1 MTATEVGG
9 LQEERGDGGGR
20 TTGREGRRR
29 WEDYRKRGVTEVGGL
44 QEGRCD
50 GGGRTTGREV

>member
-1 MTATEVGG
+1 MGG

-44 QEGRCD
+44 QEERGD
-50 GGGRTTGREV
+50 GGGRTTGREG